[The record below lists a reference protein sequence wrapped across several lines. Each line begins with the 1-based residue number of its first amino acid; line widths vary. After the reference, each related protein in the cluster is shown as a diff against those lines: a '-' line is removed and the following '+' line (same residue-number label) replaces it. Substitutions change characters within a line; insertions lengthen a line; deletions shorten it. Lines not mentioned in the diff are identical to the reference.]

1 LGLAAYAVPAKPL
14 SSFVI
19 QLSQMFFPL
28 NTIKGGAFSP
38 DAETADRIVVFSRP
52 GPLVVLELGLPLA
65 PTIFV
70 LLNLIF
76 FLNFN
81 YSLLAQQ
88 LYKTT
93 LYRTQIHKKKA

>member
-38 DAETADRIVVFSRP
+38 DAETHRIVVFSRP

-70 LLNLIF
+70 LCGSCENDYSSRFHINSGESLRFKSSKAF
-76 FLNFN
+76 FKI
-81 YSLLAQQ
+81 S
-88 LYKTT
+88 K
-93 LYRTQIHKKKA
+93 